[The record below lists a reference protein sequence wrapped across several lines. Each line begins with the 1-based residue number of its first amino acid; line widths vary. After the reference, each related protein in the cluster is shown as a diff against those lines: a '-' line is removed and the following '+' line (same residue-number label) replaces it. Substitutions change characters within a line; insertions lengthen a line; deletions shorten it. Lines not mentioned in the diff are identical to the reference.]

1 MSMEPDLFSSTYQKV
16 VIQAQMQIPTKERVM
31 PLNSNPKEIN
41 QAKKRPTTLAHQKT
55 KNFLLLIGLI
65 AASLFSTT
73 GKIFGSN
80 QNSATTATTTAAK
93 QSNVAISANFRKA
106 KNITDNI
113 ATRVIFKKQILM
125 SMRSMAR

>member
-1 MSMEPDLFSSTYQKV
+1 MPLKSN
-16 VIQAQMQIPTKERVM
+16 TKE
-31 PLNSNPKEIN
+31 IH
-41 QAKKRPTTLAHQKT
+41 QAAQRPTTLEHQKT

-80 QNSATTATTTAAK
+80 QNSATTATTTAANK
-93 QSNVAISANFRKA
+93 SNAPISANFRKA
-106 KNITDNI
+106 KNITDKS
-113 ATRVIFKKQILM
+113 ATMVIFKNHRMM

>member
-1 MSMEPDLFSSTYQKV
+1 
-16 VIQAQMQIPTKERVM
+16 M
-31 PLNSNPKEIN
+31 PLNSNTTGIT
-41 QAKKRPTTLAHQKT
+41 QAMQRPTTLAHQKT

-80 QNSATTATTTAAK
+80 QTAATTATTSAAK

-125 SMRSMAR
+125 SMRSMAG